1 MVRNDS
7 DATARLLMFSDVSA
21 VAASV
26 YPDSDQNAIWTGNE
40 ADDLIVRRTSGVG
53 YWEGED
59 LRLT

>member
-26 YPDSDQNAIWTGNE
+26 YPDSDKIAIWTGNE